1 MIQPIVWINVRL
13 PRQKPDQA
21 SDGTSFIPRGAKE
34 MLKQVSIILSIVA
47 AFGLVLAARRRR
59 A

>member
-1 MIQPIVWINVRL
+1 MIQPIAWINVRL

-34 MLKQVSIILSIVA
+34 MLKKVSTVLSIVA
-47 AFGLVLAARRRR
+47 PFGFVLAARRRR
-59 A
+59 T